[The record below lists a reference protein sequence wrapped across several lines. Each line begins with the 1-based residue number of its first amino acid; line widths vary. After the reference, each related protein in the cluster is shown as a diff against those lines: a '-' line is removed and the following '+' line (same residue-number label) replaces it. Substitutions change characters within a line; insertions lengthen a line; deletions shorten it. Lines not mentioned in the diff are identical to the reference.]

1 MKIKALL
8 VLLGLFMYP
17 AFSAV
22 GADSDAENAGTAAAL
37 RWLPLIDNGGYSQSW
52 KEAST
57 YFQGAVSEKN
67 WKASLDGV
75 RRPLGKLVSRKV
87 KTVKQAEEL
96 PGAPDGQYVVMQFET
111 SFENK
116 KFAIETVV
124 FMLQKDGKWKAAGYF
139 IK

>member
-1 MKIKALL
+1 MKITSLL
-8 VLLGLFMYP
+8 VILGLFMYP
-17 AFSAV
+17 AFNAV
-22 GADSDAENAGTAAAL
+22 GADSDAEKAGTAAA
-37 RWLPLIDNGGYSQSW
+37 RKWLSLIDSGGYSRSW

-75 RRPLGKLVSRKV
+75 RKPLGKLVSRKV
-87 KTVKQAEEL
+87 KTVKEAEEL
-96 PGAPDGQYVVMQFET
+96 PSAPDAQYVVIQFET

-116 KFAIETVV
+116 KSAIETVA